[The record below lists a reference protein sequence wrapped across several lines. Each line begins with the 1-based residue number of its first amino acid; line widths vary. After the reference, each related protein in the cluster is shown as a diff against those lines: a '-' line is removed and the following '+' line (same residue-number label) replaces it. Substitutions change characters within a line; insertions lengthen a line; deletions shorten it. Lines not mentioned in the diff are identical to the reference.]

1 MCVCVCVW
9 VKRGQRAALSFPDF
23 YDTLR
28 IAPGAAAA
36 TVQLSVIW
44 RLGGKFVAS
53 LLATSY
59 SPDVFIR
66 GRPWS
71 WSGSWD
77 RLMTE
82 SSQDIFQFDFI
93 VQKKLHDDD
102 DDDEE
107 KACFVC
113 FATQKKREAVSGT
126 LVSCN
131 Q

>member
-1 MCVCVCVW
+1 MCVCV
-9 VKRGQRAALSFPDF
+9 KRGQCAALSFPDF

-28 IAPGAAAA
+28 ITPGAAAA

-59 SPDVFIR
+59 SPDVFVR
-66 GRPWS
+66 GRLQS

-82 SSQDIFQFDFI
+82 LSQDIF
-93 VQKKLHDDD
+93 
-102 DDDEE
+102 
-107 KACFVC
+107 
-113 FATQKKREAVSGT
+113 
-126 LVSCN
+126 
-131 Q
+131 